1 MIKKRLKGLWH
12 FIWDDNSVWSWIVN
26 IILAFVL
33 IKFVVYPVL
42 GLVLGTTHPIVAVV
56 SGSMEHEGKQF
67 ENWWEANKQYYQAIA
82 IKKEDF
88 EKFPMKDGFN
98 RGDIIILSRAE
109 KDKLKKGDIIVFR
122 SKRPDPIIH
131 RIIGLNTA
139 YGSFVTKGDHN
150 PSPIADDT
158 LNENNIG
165 SSVIIGKAALKI
177 QFLGY
182 IKIWFVDIANA
193 IMGLLRGAG

>member
-1 MIKKRLKGLWH
+1 MVKKRLKWLWH
-12 FIWDDNSVWSWIVN
+12 FIWDDNSIWSWIVN

-56 SGSMEHEGKQF
+56 SGSMEHEGMQF
-67 ENWWEANKQYYQAIA
+67 ENWWEENKAYYEGIG
-82 IKKEDF
+82 IRKKDF
-88 EKFPMKDGFN
+88 ESFPMKNGFN
-98 RGDIIILSRAE
+98 KGDIIILRKAD
-109 KDKLKKGDIIVFR
+109 KDKLKPGDIIVFR

-131 RIIGLNTA
+131 RITGFNTA

-150 PSPIADDT
+150 PAPISDDT
-158 LNENNIG
+158 LNENNVG
-165 SSVIIGKAALKI
+165 SSAIIGKAALKI
-177 QFLGY
+177 PLLGY